1 MLLNYNE
8 CLEIYKTHYNLS
20 KAMDDKKIFKLSN
33 GLYSTIE
40 SPKELD
46 IFIKIH
52 SNIIFTLESAFYYL
66 GISDYIPEK
75 YVIATNKNS
84 TKYNNKSIT
93 QYYFDLNILNIGKTN
108 FNYNGSIIPI
118 YNKERLL
125 IELIRYKNKLP
136 YDYYKE
142 IINYYRKNLEQIDM
156 SLVLDY
162 LSAFPKENKILRT
175 IQTEVI

>member
-1 MLLNYNE
+1 MINIKELAVKIKEQEYNE
-8 CLEIYKTHYNLS
+8 EQLEAKLCQDIILYLIS
-20 KAMDDKKIFKLSN
+20 KSRF
-33 GLYSTIE
+33 
-40 SPKELD
+40 
-46 IFIKIH
+46 
-52 SNIIFTLESAFYYL
+52 
-66 GISDYIPEK
+66 
-75 YVIATNKNS
+75 
-84 TKYNNKSIT
+84 KYNNKSIT